1 MGNVGWLSHYSGE
14 RMLLRGLILCALLL
28 SSMRALAQAAPSAY
42 GGSPRFTAGG
52 LFSYVDSGYAGN
64 RMTGPGAYIDWS
76 PPTEW
81 SLGLEG
87 EARWLIL
94 NAPNQFRQY
103 TYLAGPRYQFPHKGR
118 VRPYVKFLIGAG
130 DIDFPYHLAHGSYFV
145 LAPGGGADIALA
157 PKLRLRA
164 DYELQIW
171 PQAVGIP
178 GIPGSSLKPNGVSV
192 GFSYK
197 VF

>member
-1 MGNVGWLSHYSGE
+1 
-14 RMLLRGLILCALLL
+14 MLQRVLFFGALLL
-28 SSMRALAQAAPSAY
+28 SSVPVWPQAAPSAY
-42 GGSPRFTAGG
+42 GGAPLFTVGG
-52 LFSYVDSGYAGN
+52 LFSYIDTDYAGN
-64 RMTGPGAYIDWS
+64 KMTGPGVYIDWS
-76 PPTEW
+76 PPMKW

-94 NAPNQFRQY
+94 NAPNRFRQY
-103 TYLAGPRYQFPHKGR
+103 TYLAGPRYQFPRKGR
-118 VRPYVKFLIGAG
+118 VRPYAKLLIGAG
-130 DIDFPYHLAHGSYFV
+130 DVDFPYDLAHGSYFV
-145 LAPGGGADIALA
+145 MAPGGGADISMT

-178 GIPGSSLKPNGVSV
+178 GVPGSFLKPNGVSV